1 MRPKFH
7 SARAYVAFEEAIR
20 KAEPEAFARARAC
33 CGADRDEVARRL
45 IQRVVELGLHEFIEA
60 CARRLDDGLDPLPD
74 SRLGFS
80 GGGMA
85 IDANGRIRVRPE
97 LLVRS
102 LALFA
107 AHWGH
112 ALAVHVCAFFKPQ
125 QAARGAAT
133 LVHGV
138 GLAELTRGGSDREFL
153 EFCRMGPIA
162 PLREAR
168 RYVVQA
174 LGAIGS
180 ANPAQCT
187 YHRVPLFA
195 LALENPVGAT
205 GFSRFLL
212 EHTRALLAYLR
223 AVARFRAMC
232 IIGRDFAYHA
242 SASRLDAQGLIENV
256 IITNSNYSAQPL
268 WMRRHAGRGH
278 STHMVWYSQNCI
290 PFVYAFDPVRTQLP
304 NHRHLAFD
312 ETWAWTEGFADY
324 IRSVGVKAAIH
335 VVGPIMFYLPEPDAG
350 PRREGEL
357 RIMVFDVTPVRPEI
371 ARRIGLVYNY
381 YSTDNVLG
389 FIGDIVSAARN
400 IEAQLGKKVRVALKH
415 KRTHEP
421 TRDPRYVAAIERL
434 ADDEGAL
441 ELEPP
446 EANVYSLAAAADVVI
461 AVPYSSPVYVAQD
474 AGTAALYYDATGEL
488 IPAHE
493 AAADI
498 PFAARSVE
506 LEEKLLE
513 ILGGC
518 ARRPPPAV
526 EPSYPRTA

>member
-1 MRPKFH
+1 
-7 SARAYVAFEEAIR
+7 
-20 KAEPEAFARARAC
+20 
-33 CGADRDEVARRL
+33 
-45 IQRVVELGLHEFIEA
+45 
-60 CARRLDDGLDPLPD
+60 
-74 SRLGFS
+74 
-80 GGGMA
+80 
-85 IDANGRIRVRPE
+85 
-97 LLVRS
+97 
-102 LALFA
+102 
-107 AHWGH
+107 
-112 ALAVHVCAFFKPQ
+112 
-125 QAARGAAT
+125 
-133 LVHGV
+133 
-138 GLAELTRGGSDREFL
+138 
-153 EFCRMGPIA
+153 MGPIA